1 MQPIGDSAERRSCDP
16 WLGLAG
22 RFLPQARTYAIA
34 TAALAVLMAILVGAT
49 RSGAAASGSLPVS
62 LATYLIS
69 IVCLTVGIAAVAV
82 LSHTSGRRSSQ
93 HAGSTGAFDLTEPV
107 TGLLTPF
114 IREDSEAEAAVRV
127 AQAAHIMRQLEVMMA
142 INVINAL
149 LVTAVIWS
157 STNGFVL
164 SMWLAVVLVT
174 AGMGLHA
181 RWKMR
186 GRPASLSVSKRT
198 LRRVSLHAGLRGLA
212 WGCCFALFFS
222 GANTTGQL
230 VLLSVSLGMLAG
242 GVPALAPVPSA
253 ALLFGLGVTIPTLLR
268 LISIGGVDHGILA
281 MFGLTFTGSMVIVAG
296 QLYRSFASNLLAE
309 RAHAEQ
315 AATISLLLNEFEA
328 SASDWLW
335 ETDSSGNLT
344 RLPAKM
350 AVVFGVSTTSAALPR
365 LAELLAH
372 CNGVGR
378 VDILSRIEAGTAFR
392 GLRVEISGAP
402 GPAHW
407 VSLTASPKP
416 NGGYRGVGS
425 DVTAEV
431 AAHNAAAAALARAEK
446 AEQRLRDGID
456 ALGAGFILTDT
467 ADRTIMANRQ
477 FFETMPVAP
486 LLGAQPSFD
495 EIARAQA
502 ALWPQSAAVANQAWL
517 DDLLAKRRT
526 GAEPFDSH
534 LPDGRWLRV
543 KGSATTEG
551 GTVTVLTD
559 ITDIKQ
565 QEAKLADQS
574 RRLASSNNELVQFA
588 TVASHD
594 LQEPLRKIEAF
605 GARLKQRAGD
615 KLDAESSHYLE
626 RMMAS
631 TQRMRQLITDLLSYS
646 RVGRREVPFGTID
659 LDKLLAEVMDDLSVA
674 ISDRHAVIRGAHLG
688 HMRGEP
694 TLMRQLFQNLMSN
707 ALKFAKADVTPVIE
721 IERVN
726 GAGEAFE
733 LRFRDN
739 GIGFEMKYH
748 DQIFEIFQRLHG
760 REAYEGTGVGLAT
773 CRKIVE
779 RHGGTLSALSA
790 PGEGATFSAKLP
802 GLTVGEATQS
812 GQAA

>member
-1 MQPIGDSAERRSCDP
+1 M
-16 WLGLAG
+16 L
-22 RFLPQARTYAIA
+22 
-34 TAALAVLMAILVGAT
+34 
-49 RSGAAASGSLPVS
+49 
-62 LATYLIS
+62 
-69 IVCLTVGIAAVAV
+69 
-82 LSHTSGRRSSQ
+82 
-93 HAGSTGAFDLTEPV
+93 
-107 TGLLTPF
+107 
-114 IREDSEAEAAVRV
+114 RV
-127 AQAAHIMRQLEVMMA
+127 AQAAHILRQLEVMMA
-142 INVINAL
+142 INIINAL
-149 LVTAVIWS
+149 LVTGVIWS
-157 STNGFVL
+157 NVNGFVL
-164 SMWLAVVLVT
+164 SIWLAVVLVA
-174 AGMGLHA
+174 AGIGLRA

-186 GRPASLSVSKRT
+186 GRPEPLSVSKRT
-198 LRRVSLHAGLRGLA
+198 LRRISLHAGVRGLA
-212 WGCCFALFFS
+212 WGCCFALFFAN
-222 GANTTGQL
+222 ANTTGQL

-268 LISIGGVDHGILA
+268 LVSISGVDHVILA

-309 RAHAEQ
+309 RAHTEQ
-315 AATISLLLNEFEA
+315 TATISLLLNEFES

-335 ETDSSGNLT
+335 ETDRNGRLI

-350 AVVFGVSTTSAALPR
+350 TEVFGLSPTSMVPPT
-365 LAELLAH
+365 LAELLAR
-372 CNGVGR
+372 CAGNGGTEM
-378 VDILSRIEAGTAFR
+378 LGRIEAGTAFR
-392 GLRVEISGAP
+392 GLRVEIPGGT

-431 AAHNAAAAALARAEK
+431 AARRAAAEALARAEK

-456 ALGAGFILTDT
+456 ALGAGFILTDS
-467 ADRTIMANRQ
+467 ADRTISANRQ

-486 LLGAQPSFD
+486 LLGGQPSFE

-502 ALWPQSAAVANQAWL
+502 ALWPQGTAAAKHVWL

-526 GAEPFDSH
+526 GAEPFDSQ

-615 KLDAESSHYLE
+615 KLDAESSHFLE

-631 TQRMRQLITDLLSYS
+631 TQRMRRLITDLLSYS

-659 LDKLLAEVMDDLSVA
+659 LDKLLADVTDDLSVA
-674 ISDRHAVIRGAHLG
+674 IGERHGTVRGANLG

-694 TLMRQLFQNLMSN
+694 TLMRQLFQNLISN
-707 ALKFAKADVTPVIE
+707 ALKFSKTDVAPVIE

-739 GIGFEMKYH
+739 GIGFDMKYH

-779 RHGGTLSALSA
+779 RHGGTLSAVSA
-790 PGEGATFSAKLP
+790 PGEGATFIAKLP
-802 GLTVGEATQS
+802 GLQASEAS
-812 GQAA
+812 GSEKAA